1 MAIKFINIHSK
12 EVRVAET
19 EPMVSALW
27 SSSDRSPNITQ
38 GQDFGWRLAPEVVV
52 EMERISRDPLMLERI
67 AARYNKPMEDIKEPD
82 ILQYISD
89 KTATE
94 NAPQANTDDGLDEYQ
109 AEIRRL
115 RQENGF
121 MEPEATTTTTTLSLA
136 DLEAQLEARRKAE
149 GVTTTTTAETTSS
162 KQTASENSGNGVRS
176 NS

>member
-1 MAIKFINIHSK
+1 MAIKFINIHSR

-67 AARYNKPMEDIKEPD
+67 AARFNKPMEDIKEPD
-82 ILQYISD
+82 ILQWISQ
-89 KTATE
+89 KTASE
-94 NAPQANTDDGLDEYQ
+94 NAPQASLDDGIDEYQ

-115 RQENGF
+115 RQQEGL
-121 MEPEATTTTTTLSLA
+121 MEPEATTTTTTKSLDELRA
-136 DLEAQLEARRKAE
+136 ELEAREAAE
-149 GVTTTTTAETTSS
+149 GTTTTTTEKPATTTSTTV
-162 KQTASENSGNGVRS
+162 KE
-176 NS
+176 